1 MISDQVEWSS
11 DSRSH
16 REFVVRSVG
25 VAHTPYK
32 AVEDAPFQGRL
43 APVEASIEIH
53 EEFTAALKDVD
64 AATHLIVL
72 YWAHLGRREVLQTR
86 TPWGPEIRGVF
97 ACRSPSRPNPIS
109 FCVTELVRRE
119 GNRLVVRGLDAID
132 GSHVLD
138 IKPYSS
144 GIDMV
149 SGASIDWFDRQ
160 QKEAHEPLDEC
171 VRPESAAGQ
180 SKRHLPDRT

>member
-97 ACRSPSRPNPIS
+97 ACRSSARPNPIS
-109 FCVTELVRRE
+109 ICVVELLERD
-119 GNRLVVRGLDAID
+119 GNRLTVRGLDAVDVSAI
-132 GSHVLD
+132 LD
-138 IKPYSS
+138 IIPYSS
-144 GIDMV
+144 AIDAVAGAGIK
-149 SGASIDWFDRQ
+149 WFEEREGRRGDGT
-160 QKEAHEPLDEC
+160 
-171 VRPESAAGQ
+171 AAG
-180 SKRHLPDRT
+180 